1 MQKHKATF
9 AMVLSAIIT
18 GGCSWFAQNNP
29 STLSFPGAYKID
41 IQQGNV
47 ITQEMVNQ
55 LRPGMTREQVRYVM
69 GQALLPDAFNRDR
82 WDYVYSFQPG
92 SEQRVQQTLSVFFEN
107 DLLVSLEGDFRPDG
121 KDNRV
126 IDQVSAAA
134 HKAAQNEKQRLEQA
148 IQAETPQ

>member
-9 AMVLSAIIT
+9 ALVFSAVMI
-18 GGCSWFAQNNP
+18 GGCSWFAENNP

-55 LRPGMTREQVRYVM
+55 LRPGMTRDQVRFVM
-69 GQALLPDAFNRDR
+69 GEALLPDAFNSDR

-92 SEQRVQQTLSVFFEN
+92 GEKRVQQVLSVFFEN
-107 DLLVSLEGDFRPDG
+107 DLLVNLEGNLRPNG
-121 KDNRV
+121 KDDLV

-134 HKAAQNEKQRLEQA
+134 NKAAQSEKERLEEA
-148 IQAETPQ
+148 IQAERP

>member
-82 WDYVYSFQPG
+82 WDYVYSFQQG

-107 DLLVSLEGDFRPDG
+107 DLLVNLEGNFRPDG
-121 KDNRV
+121 KDNLV

-134 HKAAQNEKQRLEQA
+134 NKAAQNEKQRLEEA
-148 IQAETPQ
+148 IQAETPR

>member
-9 AMVLSAIIT
+9 AMVFSAIIT
-18 GGCSWFAQNNP
+18 GGCSWFAENNP

-82 WDYVYSFQPG
+82 WDYVYSFQQG
-92 SEQRVQQTLSVFFEN
+92 SDPRVQQTLSVFFEN
-107 DLLVSLEGDFRPDG
+107 DLLVNLEGNFRPDG
-121 KDNRV
+121 KDNLV

-134 HKAAQNEKQRLEQA
+134 NKAAQNEKQRLEQA
-148 IQAETPQ
+148 IQAETP

>member
-9 AMVLSAIIT
+9 AMVLSAIIA
-18 GGCSWFAQNNP
+18 GGCSWFAENNP

-82 WDYVYSFQPG
+82 WDYVYSFQQG
-92 SEQRVQQTLSVFFEN
+92 SEPRVQQTLSVFFEN
-107 DLLVSLEGDFRPDG
+107 DLLVNLEGNFRPDG
-121 KDNRV
+121 KDNLV

-134 HKAAQNEKQRLEQA
+134 NKAAQSEKQRLEQA
-148 IQAETPQ
+148 IQAETP